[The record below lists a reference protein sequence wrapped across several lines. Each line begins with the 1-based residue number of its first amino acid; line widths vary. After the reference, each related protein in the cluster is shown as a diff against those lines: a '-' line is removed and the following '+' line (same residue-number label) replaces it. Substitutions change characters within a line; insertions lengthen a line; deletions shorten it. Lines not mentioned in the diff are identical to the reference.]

1 MINHNKYMLSIEDF
15 NASEF
20 IKVGSND
27 NIYVY
32 KDLPLDTP
40 ICRYI
45 PIDYLIE
52 MLETQKLY
60 VANRHSLNDKREQ
73 GIKEDLRAIFPIS
86 PTFGKKLRKTKVEA
100 DKISQKH
107 KLAYS
112 ICVSCWTKHIEESI
126 MFWNCYGNTL
136 CRISTTIENLIDS
149 IKTTDKTIII
159 APINYTNNER
169 MESVYSKIFWKYSAY
184 EDEQEIRLCVL
195 ANDHHIY
202 LDVNTDILING
213 ILFNPFWG
221 KSYQLFLKTSMVQK
235 FPIFENMIKFSH
247 LLEN

>member
-1 MINHNKYMLSIEDF
+1 
-15 NASEF
+15 
-20 IKVGSND
+20 
-27 NIYVY
+27 
-32 KDLPLDTP
+32 
-40 ICRYI
+40 
-45 PIDYLIE
+45 
-52 MLETQKLY
+52 
-60 VANRHSLNDKREQ
+60 
-73 GIKEDLRAIFPIS
+73 
-86 PTFGKKLRKTKVEA
+86 
-100 DKISQKH
+100 
-107 KLAYS
+107 
-112 ICVSCWTKHIEESI
+112 
-126 MFWNCYGNTL
+126 
-136 CRISTTIENLIDS
+136 
-149 IKTTDKTIII
+149 
-159 APINYTNNER
+159 